1 MHSQGNKSTDDSLGQ
16 YLREISRFPLLGRAE
31 EARLARGI
39 RRGEEDALDKLVRS
53 NLRFVVMVSKRYRN
67 QGVPLSDLINEG
79 NLGLMRAARK
89 FDETKG
95 TKFMSYAVWWI
106 RQAILKALADQGR
119 IVRIPLNRAGS
130 VYRIGRRVSALVQE
144 LGREP
149 GVMEIAETL
158 DLAPAEVERA
168 QAIASEHVSLD
179 SPVAPGEDDRL
190 VDSLPDRASP
200 EPDAAV
206 MEKELAHVV
215 DRALSTL
222 GPREAVVLREY
233 YGFGGRA
240 PKSLE
245 EIGSGMGVTRERAR
259 QIKERALAR
268 IRLDSWSGALATYAS
283 DW

>member
-1 MHSQGNKSTDDSLGQ
+1 MRSQGQTSIDDCLGQ

-106 RQAILKALADQGR
+106 RQAILKALADQGH

-149 GVMEIAETL
+149 GLMEIAETL
-158 DLAPAEVERA
+158 DIAPAEVERA
-168 QAIASEHVSLD
+168 RAIVSEHVSLD
-179 SPVAPGEDDRL
+179 SPVTPGEDDRL
-190 VDSLPDRASP
+190 VDRLPDQVSP

-206 MEKELAHVV
+206 LEKELARVL
-215 DRALSTL
+215 DRVLSTL
-222 GPREAVVLREY
+222 GPREAVVLRKY
-233 YGFGGRA
+233 YGLDGRP

-259 QIKERALAR
+259 QIKERALTR

>member
-1 MHSQGNKSTDDSLGQ
+1 MRSQGQTSIDDCLGQ

-106 RQAILKALADQGR
+106 RQAILKALADQGH

-149 GVMEIAETL
+149 GLMEIAETL

-168 QAIASEHVSLD
+168 RAIVSEHVSLD
-179 SPVAPGEDDRL
+179 SPVTPGEDDRL
-190 VDSLPDRASP
+190 VDRLPDQVSP

-206 MEKELAHVV
+206 LEKELARVL
-215 DRALSTL
+215 DRVLSTL
-222 GPREAVVLREY
+222 GPREAVVLRKY
-233 YGFGGRA
+233 YGLDGRP

-259 QIKERALAR
+259 QIKERALTR

>member
-1 MHSQGNKSTDDSLGQ
+1 MRSQGHTSNDDSLGQ

-31 EARLARGI
+31 EARLAKGI
-39 RRGEEDALDKLVRS
+39 RQGEEDALDKLVRS

-67 QGVPLSDLINEG
+67 EGVPLSDLINEG

-106 RQAILKALADQGR
+106 RQAILKALADQGH

-130 VYRIGRRVSALVQE
+130 VYRIGRRVSALAQE

-158 DLAPAEVERA
+158 DIAPAEVERA

-179 SPVAPGEDDRL
+179 SPVTPGEDDRL
-190 VDSLPDRASP
+190 VDRLPDRVSP
-200 EPDAAV
+200 EPDAEV
-206 MEKELAHVV
+206 MEKELAHVL

-222 GPREAVVLREY
+222 GPREAVVLRSY
-233 YGFGGRA
+233 YGLDGRA

-259 QIKERALAR
+259 QIKERALTR

-283 DW
+283 DR

>member
-1 MHSQGNKSTDDSLGQ
+1 MNKPG
-16 YLREISRFPLLGRAE
+16 
-31 EARLARGI
+31 
-39 RRGEEDALDKLVRS
+39 
-53 NLRFVVMVSKRYRN
+53 SKRYRN

-149 GVMEIAETL
+149 GLMEIAETL

-168 QAIASEHVSLD
+168 RAIVSEHVSLD
-179 SPVAPGEDDRL
+179 SPVTPGEDDRL
-190 VDSLPDRASP
+190 VDRLPDQVSP

-206 MEKELAHVV
+206 LEKELARVL
-215 DRALSTL
+215 DRVLSTL
-222 GPREAVVLREY
+222 GPREAVVLRKY
-233 YGFGGRA
+233 YGLDGRP

-259 QIKERALAR
+259 QIKERALTR

>member
-1 MHSQGNKSTDDSLGQ
+1 MRSQGQTSTDDSLGQ

-168 QAIASEHVSLD
+168 RAIASEHVSLD
-179 SPVAPGEDDRL
+179 SPVTPGEDDRL
-190 VDSLPDRASP
+190 VDRLPDRVSP
-200 EPDAAV
+200 EPDVAV
-206 MEKELAHVV
+206 MEKELAHVL
-215 DRALSTL
+215 DRVLSAL
-222 GPREAVVLREY
+222 GPREAVVLRKY
-233 YGFGGRA
+233 YGLDGRP
-240 PKSLE
+240 PKSLD

-259 QIKERALAR
+259 QIKERALTR

>member
-1 MHSQGNKSTDDSLGQ
+1 MRSQGHTSNDDSLGQ

-31 EARLARGI
+31 EARLAKGI

-106 RQAILKALADQGR
+106 RQAILKALADQGH

-149 GVMEIAETL
+149 GLMEIAETL
-158 DLAPAEVERA
+158 DIAPAEVERA
-168 QAIASEHVSLD
+168 QAISSEHVSLD
-179 SPVAPGEDDRL
+179 SPVTPGEDDRL
-190 VDSLPDRASP
+190 VDRLPDRVSP

-206 MEKELAHVV
+206 LERELADVL

-222 GPREAVVLREY
+222 GPREAVVLRSY
-233 YGFGGRA
+233 YGLDGRA

-259 QIKERALAR
+259 QIKERALTR

-283 DW
+283 DR